1 MKKWAIAFVMLGGLV
16 GSVGYFAPRAQAD
29 AYGKCNF
36 DSDCKP
42 DGAKCHS
49 GTCSNA
55 PGGKC
60 NFDSECPGQKCQ
72 VGGHCG

>member
-1 MKKWAIAFVMLGGLV
+1 VKLKILALV
-16 GSVGYFAPRAQAD
+16 IFGCLAGSVGYVASTAHAD
-29 AYGKCNF
+29 PYGKCNF
-36 DSDCKP
+36 DSDCHP

-49 GTCSNA
+49 GVCSNA

-60 NFDSECPGQKCQ
+60 NFDSECPGQHCQ